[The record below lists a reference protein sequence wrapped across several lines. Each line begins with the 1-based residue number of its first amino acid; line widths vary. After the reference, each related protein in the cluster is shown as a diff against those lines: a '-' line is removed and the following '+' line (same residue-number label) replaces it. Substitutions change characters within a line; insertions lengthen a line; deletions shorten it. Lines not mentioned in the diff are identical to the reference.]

1 MSDIMGF
8 NKRWID
14 IDSITGIYKRE
25 GIEGVKQYLNTP
37 DAIIITDELSEIVL
51 DTYHKDDDKRLI
63 KEIEKCILTEKK

>member
-1 MSDIMGF
+1 MGF